1 MKTGREKRTPTEREL
16 EERVARAIRGA
27 HAAIEALD
35 SFRARKECSKLET
48 EQAIPEPGAASS

>member
-1 MKTGREKRTPTEREL
+1 MKKEPTEREL
-16 EERVARAIRGA
+16 EERVSRAIRGA

-35 SFRARKECSKLET
+35 SFRARQKDCSKLEA